1 MLRALAI
8 YRRRTQQVKVIML
21 AAGVGK
27 RMSAVTN
34 VIPKCLIKIGNKTLL
49 ERHIEIISQLGVE
62 DVVFVV
68 GHFKEKIKEVV
79 EKNSNELNITY
90 IENEQYTKGS
100 VLSLWYAREELDDDV
115 LIMDAD
121 VLYHDNLLKKLAE
134 SSNKNCFLLDA
145 NCDDTGEEMMLF
157 VKDEKVVGISKVHS
171 YDCDFKGEGV
181 GFFKLAAKD
190 CHSLKT
196 ILEEFEQTGKV
207 NVEYEDT
214 LHELLSQCTV
224 GFESVEELPW
234 IEIDFEEDIE
244 RAGREILPKIENVVS
259 N

>member
-1 MLRALAI
+1 M
-8 YRRRTQQVKVIML
+8 KVVML

-34 VIPKCLIKIGNKTLL
+34 IIPKCLIKIGNKTLL
-49 ERHIEIISQLGVE
+49 ERHLDTISKLGIEDI
-62 DVVFVV
+62 VFVV
-68 GHFKEKIKEVV
+68 GHFKEKIKEIV
-79 EKNSNELNITY
+79 EKSSNGLNITY

-100 VLSLWYAREELDDDV
+100 ILSLWYARNELDDDV

-121 VLYHDNLLKKLAE
+121 VLYHDNLLRKLAE

-145 NCDDTGEEMMLF
+145 NCDVTGEEMMLF
-157 VKDEKVVGISKVHS
+157 VKDEKVIGISKARS

-190 CHSLKT
+190 CHRLKT
-196 ILEEFEQTGKV
+196 ILEEFEQAGKI

-214 LHELLSQCTV
+214 LHELLSQCTA
-224 GFESVEELPW
+224 GFESVGDLPW

-244 RAGREILPKIENVVS
+244 RARRETLPKIENVIS

>member
-1 MLRALAI
+1 M
-8 YRRRTQQVKVIML
+8 KVIML

-27 RMSAVTN
+27 RMSAVTDK
-34 VIPKCLIKIGNKTLL
+34 IPKCLIKVGEKTLL
-49 ERHIEIISQLGVE
+49 ERHLETISLLGIK
-62 DVVFVV
+62 DIVFVV
-68 GHFKEKIKEVV
+68 GHFKEKIKETV
-79 EKNSNELNITY
+79 EKSNNGFNIKY

-100 VLSLWYAREELDDDV
+100 ILSLWYARDELNDDV

-121 VLYHDNLLKKLAE
+121 VLYHDKLLKMLAE
-134 SSNKNCFLLDA
+134 SENRNCFLLDKSSEYA
-145 NCDDTGEEMMLF
+145 GEEMMLF
-157 VKDEKVVGISKVHS
+157 VKGTNVIGISKVHS

-181 GFFKLAAKD
+181 GFFKLSSDD
-190 CHSLKT
+190 CDKLKN
-196 ILEEFEQTGKV
+196 ILEEYEQAGKV

-224 GFESVEELPW
+224 GFESVEDLPW

-244 RAGREILPKIENVVS
+244 RARREILPKIENVIR

>member
-1 MLRALAI
+1 M
-8 YRRRTQQVKVIML
+8 KVIML

-34 VIPKCLIKIGNKTLL
+34 IIPKCLIKVGGKTLL
-49 ERHIEIISQLGVE
+49 ERHLETISLLGIK
-62 DVVFVV
+62 DIVFVV
-68 GHFKEKIKEVV
+68 GHFKEKIKETV
-79 EKNSNELNITY
+79 EKSSNGFNIKY

-100 VLSLWYAREELDDDV
+100 ILSLWYARDELNDDV

-121 VLYHDNLLKKLAE
+121 VLYHDTMLKMLAE
-134 SSNKNCFLLDA
+134 SGNKNCFLLDK

-157 VKDEKVVGISKVHS
+157 VKENKVVGISKVHS
-171 YDCDFKGEGV
+171 YGCDFKGEGV
-181 GFFKLAAKD
+181 GFFKLAAND
-190 CHSLKT
+190 CHKLKN
-196 ILEEFEQTGKV
+196 ILEEFEQAGKI

-224 GFESVEELPW
+224 GFESVGNLPW

-244 RAGREILPKIENVVS
+244 RAGREILPKIENAD
-259 N
+259 